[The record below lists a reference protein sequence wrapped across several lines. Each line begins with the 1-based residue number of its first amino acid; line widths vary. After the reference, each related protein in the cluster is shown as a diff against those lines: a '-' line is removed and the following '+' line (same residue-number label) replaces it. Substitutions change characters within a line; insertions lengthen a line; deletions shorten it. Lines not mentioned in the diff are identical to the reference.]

1 MREESEGSASDPAAF
16 TRELCRELGSL
27 SIASHV
33 TFPVGTGERNLVMRD
48 SPLVS
53 VIILNY
59 KRRDA
64 LKLALESVMAQDYQ
78 NREIIVVDNNSRD
91 DAEALVHAFDPN
103 IIFIGLSENLG
114 SSAGRNAGIRR
125 ARGEILV
132 TIDNDV
138 LLDSPFELTHI
149 VQTFEAHPEV
159 HVLAFQICDGTT
171 GQLRLREWC
180 HPRSWK
186 EFGQSEFE
194 THFLPEGAS
203 AFRREAL
210 DRCGLYYEPFFIGH
224 EGGDLALR
232 LLDRGFRIL
241 YAPRVR
247 VRHLQSA
254 ETRTQGRPY
263 YIYTR
268 NYVWLAYKDYRW
280 LDAIRFLVP
289 KLAMMFYFSL
299 RTGFAHY
306 FLRGLWDGARGL
318 KSIHRDRSPVGKS
331 TIRYIAELE
340 ESRPNWRVR
349 LARHR
354 EQPEI

>member
-1 MREESEGSASDPAAF
+1 VREESEGSGSDPAAF

-159 HVLAFQICDGTT
+159 HVLAFQICDATT

-210 DRCGLYYEPFFIGH
+210 DRCGLYYEPF
-224 EGGDLALR
+224 LSVM
-232 LLDRGFRIL
+232 RGATLPSGSSIAAF
-241 YAPRVR
+241 
-247 VRHLQSA
+247 
-254 ETRTQGRPY
+254 
-263 YIYTR
+263 
-268 NYVWLAYKDYRW
+268 
-280 LDAIRFLVP
+280 
-289 KLAMMFYFSL
+289 
-299 RTGFAHY
+299 GF
-306 FLRGLWDGARGL
+306 FMLRGSGCGISNQRKRARREGPITYTPETMSGL
-318 KSIHRDRSPVGKS
+318 PTKTIGGS
-331 TIRYIAELE
+331 TL
-340 ESRPNWRVR
+340 SGSSCPSW
-349 LARHR
+349 
-354 EQPEI
+354 Q